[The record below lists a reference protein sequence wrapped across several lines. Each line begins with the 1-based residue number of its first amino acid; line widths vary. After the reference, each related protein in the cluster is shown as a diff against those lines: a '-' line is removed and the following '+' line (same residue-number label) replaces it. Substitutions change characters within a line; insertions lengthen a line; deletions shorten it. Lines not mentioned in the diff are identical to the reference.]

1 MKQTLKY
8 IYERLFDNLKYAETK
23 HSITMTIAS
32 AVIAFASTFFSN
44 NSLINILTS
53 ACIMLALISIIYSFI
68 ALLSR
73 NVKVSHKPK
82 KNNHTN
88 LMLYKTI
95 KDFSDISYLEKLKVA
110 YNFPK
115 SYNIDEMDLDLARQ
129 VITTAKLVNLKFS
142 YFNFSLVF
150 LFLSLVCGIMV
161 VCIRGNIL

>member
-8 IYERLFDNLKYAETK
+8 IYERLFEDLKYAETK

-44 NSLINILTS
+44 NYVLNILSS

-73 NVKVSHKPK
+73 NVHVSNKEK
-82 KNNHTN
+82 AVAKNN

-95 KDFSDISYLEKLKVA
+95 KEYSDISYCKKLRTS
-110 YNFPK
+110 YQLPK
-115 SYNIDEMDLDLARQ
+115 DYKIDEMDLDLARQ

-150 LFLSLVCGIMV
+150 LFLSILCGIVV
-161 VCIRGNIL
+161 VCIRGNII